1 MKRTENKND
10 CGEAKTKTWSGK
22 NWGGGR
28 RIEGEGKQK
37 GLIERGKQ
45 NWRSEQKRIEGV
57 KDGEK
62 KNYRGG

>member
-1 MKRTENKND
+1 MV
-10 CGEAKTKTWSGK
+10 GK
-22 NWGGGR
+22 KLGWGGR

-45 NWRSEQKRIEGV
+45 NCRSDKKKRIEGV

-62 KNYRGG
+62 KIEGGKGNKKD